1 MHANFPVSSLPRPP
15 IGQAAQIQPHFSFQA
30 TLSISTICTFRGL
43 VRKSGSENIDG
54 LYEFLMKF
62 NVFIY
67 AVNSVESFPRG
78 RSVFIA
84 ERAERHETF
93 RFFKLS
99 PRLVSFFNL
108 EARAFCSL

>member
-1 MHANFPVSSLPRPP
+1 
-15 IGQAAQIQPHFSFQA
+15 
-30 TLSISTICTFRGL
+30 
-43 VRKSGSENIDG
+43 
-54 LYEFLMKF
+54 MKF

>member
-1 MHANFPVSSLPRPP
+1 MFKE
-15 IGQAAQIQPHFSFQA
+15 
-30 TLSISTICTFRGL
+30 L
-43 VRKSGSENIDG
+43 VRKSGAENIDG

-67 AVNSVESFPRG
+67 VVNSVESFPRG

-93 RFFKLS
+93 RFFGLS
-99 PRLVSFFNL
+99 PRLASFFNL